1 MKYSF
6 AVLFMVS
13 FLAGQAQQDI
23 DQYLKYSKGE
33 RMRKNGIGLT
43 IGGGVLTVVGISLLS
58 SANFT
63 TTTNGYGQSQYSTND
78 PNATSGALCLLGGM
92 GMLGAGIPLWIV
104 GAHKVKKYKPA
115 GLSLNLNVAPQGRP
129 GLGLGLRF

>member
-1 MKYSF
+1 MRY
-6 AVLFMVS
+6 VLASLFTLS

-23 DQYLKYSKGE
+23 ERYMRYNKGE
-33 RMRKNGIGLT
+33 RWRRSGIGLT

-58 SANFT
+58 SAT
-63 TTTNGYGQSQYSTND
+63 TTTNAYGQTQYAAND
-78 PNATSGALCLLGGM
+78 PNAQSGVLCLLGGM

-104 GAHKVKKYKPA
+104 GSHKVKKYRPT
-115 GLSLNLNVAPQGRP
+115 GLSLNLNAAPQGR